1 MLAIEELKN
10 NLHLLNEID
19 WELTPEDAVN
29 LYLEWGGIWKPGGL
43 RYSVRGK
50 HDKSFYFTVNTWEDT
65 PVIYLIRRNSE
76 EAVELARIPLPPGLK
91 ETFLESIGHNRGV
104 YALEGEVKD
113 WLQKKL
119 YH

>member
-1 MLAIEELKN
+1 MTSIEELKKDID
-10 NLHLLNEID
+10 LLNEID

-50 HDKSFYFTVNTWEDT
+50 HDKSFYFTVNTWEDP

-76 EAVELARIPLPPGLK
+76 EAVELAKIPLPPGLK
-91 ETFLESIGHNRGV
+91 ESFLEFVGHNRGV
-104 YALEGEVKD
+104 YALEGEVKE
-113 WLQKKL
+113 WLQKEL
-119 YH
+119 DL